1 MEDCRLRK
9 TERLTKGPEFQTLTK
24 FGTRY
29 HTRNFVVIIYRRE
42 SQDVRRLGI
51 AVNRKVGGAVQRNRI
66 KRLVREFFR
75 LHKAH
80 MPASSDVLFVARPGS
95 VALNYA
101 TLCEEL
107 LGLFHHLSTP

>member
-1 MEDCRLRK
+1 MEDFRLRK

-29 HTRNFVVIIYRRE
+29 RTQNFVVIIYRRD
-42 SQDVRRLGI
+42 QQGVRRLGI
-51 AVNRKVGGAVQRNRI
+51 AVNRKVGGAVKRNRI

-75 LHKAH
+75 LHKEQL
-80 MPASSDVLFVARPGS
+80 PASSDMLFVARPGS
-95 VALNYA
+95 VALSYA

-107 LGLFHHLSTP
+107 LGLFQRLSTL